1 MLDDVRQLG
10 RNKTEGTTTMTT
22 SFDDANDRTREQ
34 GPAESSPDATEAA
47 QPVIGAREVIYDE
60 RIEDAIE
67 RNRPRIPEV
76 RERLERAGV
85 KYVLSSWIDLHGIPK
100 TKPVPMSDLEELCLG
115 RGPQFAVHSVSY
127 VPELTPAD
135 SDQVMVPDLDA
146 VYVCPWDASMA
157 IIFADLFWEGA
168 PYNVCPRQALKRA
181 IREAAK
187 AGYVGVAGV
196 EPEFIAMRYDEN
208 GKPVKAIDDDPAD
221 GVRPRRQA
229 FGYDVE
235 FSLDSMAFLKDMI
248 DILGELGWNLHD
260 VVAEGAYSQ
269 FELDF
274 HYTDLLQMADRL
286 VFLRVL
292 LKEIAKK
299 HGMFIT
305 FMPKPTV
312 GDWRSGAHINFS
324 LQRSEEPGHNIFKNG
339 DGWSPASRHAVGG
352 LMAHAEALTA
362 ITCPTVNSY
371 NGLVPR
377 VGGFEG
383 GTVTWA
389 PTNITYGHNNR
400 SAQFRLPQNRYC
412 IENRAAD
419 MTMNVYLAMAMT
431 LTAAVEGI
439 TREIEPGEPTD
450 RDLYAMTDDEFAEL
464 GIRRLPRNLLQ
475 AIEALGEDALAER
488 VMGPVM
494 RKSYI
499 AYKNDEWER
508 YHQAVTDWEVE
519 EYLRLY

>member
-1 MLDDVRQLG
+1 
-10 RNKTEGTTTMTT
+10 MTAYVEN
-22 SFDDANDRTREQ
+22 FADAL
-34 GPAESSPDATEAA
+34 PSAERVA
-47 QPVIGAREVIYDE
+47 
-60 RIEDAIE
+60 
-67 RNRPRIPEV
+67 EV
-76 RERLERAGV
+76 RKQLEKAGV
-85 KYVLSSWIDLHGIPK
+85 KYVLSCWIDLFGIPK
-100 TKPVPMSDLEELCLG
+100 TKPVPMSDFELLCQG
-115 RGPQFAVHSVSY
+115 KGPQFAVHSISY

-146 VYVCPWDASMA
+146 VYVCPWDKSMA
-157 IIFADLFWEGA
+157 IIFADLFWEEK

-181 IREAAK
+181 IRDAER
-187 AGYVGVAGV
+187 AGFTGYAGI

-208 GKPVKAIDDDPAD
+208 GQPVKAIDSDPPN

-235 FSLDSMAFLKDMI
+235 YSIDSMPFLKDMI
-248 DILGELGWNLHD
+248 DILEGLGWNLHD

-274 HYTDLLQMADRL
+274 HYTHLLEMADRL
-286 VFLRVL
+286 VFLRIL
-292 LKEIAKK
+292 LKEVAKK
-299 HGMFIT
+299 HDMFIT
-305 FMPKPTV
+305 FMPKPTT

-324 LQRSEEPGHNIFKNG
+324 LQAADNPGENLFG
-339 DGWSPASRHAVGG
+339 SDRTGWTDESRYAVGG
-352 LMAHAEALTA
+352 LMAHAEAITA

-389 PTNITYGHNNR
+389 PTNITYGYNNR
-400 SAQFRLPQNRYC
+400 SAQFRLPQSRYC

-419 MTMNVYLAMAMT
+419 MCMNVYLALGMT
-431 LTAAVEGI
+431 LAAVMKGI
-439 TREIEPGEPTD
+439 SDKIEPGPPTD
-450 RDLYAMTDDEFAEL
+450 RDLYAMTDEEFKEL
-464 GIRRLPRNLLQ
+464 GIRRLPRNLMM
-475 AIEALGEDALAER
+475 ATDALRNDDLALQ

-494 RKSYI
+494 RNSYL
-499 AYKNDEWER
+499 AYKADEWER
-508 YHQAVTDWEVE
+508 YHQTVTDWEVA

>member
-1 MLDDVRQLG
+1 MPPSADVLEKT
-10 RNKTEGTTTMTT
+10 RNGSVEK
-22 SFDDANDRTREQ
+22 
-34 GPAESSPDATEAA
+34 
-47 QPVIGAREVIYDE
+47 VYIE

-67 RNRPRIPEV
+67 RNRPRIAEV
-76 RERLERAGV
+76 RRQLEAAGV

-100 TKPVPMSDLEELCLG
+100 TKPVPMSDFEALCLG
-115 RGPQFAVHSVSY
+115 KGPQFAVHSISF
-127 VPELTPAD
+127 VPELSPAD

-146 VYVCPWDASMA
+146 VYVCPWDRTMA
-157 IIFADLFWEGA
+157 IIFADLFWEDA

-181 IREAAK
+181 IQAAEDK
-187 AGYVGVAGV
+187 GYRGFAGV
-196 EPEFIAMRYDEN
+196 EPEFIAMRYDEA
-208 GKPVKAIDDDPAD
+208 GRPVKAIDNDPASLK
-221 GVRPRRQA
+221 PRRQA

-235 FSLDSMAFLKDMI
+235 YSLDSMPFLKEMI
-248 DILGELGWNLHD
+248 DILEELGWNLHD

-274 HYTDLLQMADRL
+274 HYTHLLEMADRL

-324 LQRSEEPGHNIFKNG
+324 LQSVDRPGDNIFSDG
-339 DGWSPASRHAVGG
+339 DGWSDASRHAVGG

-362 ITCPTVNSY
+362 ITCATVNSY

-400 SAQFRLPQNRYC
+400 SAQFRLPQSRHC

-419 MTMNVYLAMAMT
+419 MTMNVYLALAMT

-439 TREIEPGEPTD
+439 EAETDPGPPTD
-450 RDLYAMTDDEFAEL
+450 RDLYAMTDRDFAEL
-464 GIRRLPRNLLQ
+464 GIRRLPRTLWH
-475 AIEALGEDALAER
+475 AIEALKADPLAER
-488 VMGPVM
+488 VLGPVM
-494 RKSYI
+494 LKSYV
-499 AYKNDEWER
+499 AYKTDEWER